1 MCLKGGR
8 TRGRGGKR
16 VEGEKGEGEELWR
29 QRREGGR
36 MVYRKA
42 TKTVKAHQTTY
53 GNTKHE
59 NIKVR
64 KKPIPIKAPRLCH
77 RIGLGLGVMDG
88 ENPSR
93 APGGVTRLLRAWQW

>member
-1 MCLKGGR
+1 MKGAR

-59 NIKVR
+59 NISAE
-64 KKPIPIKAPRLCH
+64 KAHPNQSPAVVSQDRFGIRSH
-77 RIGLGLGVMDG
+77 G
-88 ENPSR
+88 
-93 APGGVTRLLRAWQW
+93 